1 MKRLKRA
8 ACYGLL
14 LAVHGTVLGAA
25 SLYAQSTPR
34 RPPPDS
40 VRSDSVLSAAD
51 SLAAR
56 LRKLEEDLALLR
68 RQVSDETR
76 STARTRSRI
85 GLTFFARIQLN
96 TFANSDR
103 VNNVDVPQ
111 LLLAPLSTTSAQ
123 GTPGTRTL
131 GMSLRQSRVGAAIG
145 VDSVFG
151 ARFEGDVD
159 LDFFGGTST
168 GPGDRRLF
176 PELRLR
182 TARAQLHW
190 EKTELL
196 VGSETPLI
204 SDLNPIIV
212 AAVGLP
218 GFVAAGN
225 LWNWLPQVRITRE
238 IIGGAQSAFPVRIA
252 IQAAALSPFSNA
264 QHGGETDAVDAGERS
279 GRPFLESRVRTRWG
293 TGDDGSV
300 SDGEMLS
307 RGGEI
312 GVSAHYG
319 WLRASGPNMQTSK
332 AIAADAQ
339 IALPGRLELR
349 GEFYRGQLLRG
360 LGGGAIGQNF
370 GRAIDSGT
378 VGPILRDM
386 AGWAQINAQV
396 TPILIAGGGCGID
409 KVDLRDRPVR
419 QRNSICA
426 VHALLRPSQPVF
438 IGFELRALKTRYA
451 DRSYRGTHFNLALG
465 FEI

>member
-1 MKRLKRA
+1 MLPGTI
-8 ACYGLL
+8 AC
-14 LAVHGTVLGAA
+14 AA
-25 SLYAQSTPR
+25 SLSAQTTPPR
-34 RPPPDS
+34 QLPDS
-40 VRSDSVLSAAD
+40 VKRDSAAIANDSV
-51 SLAAR
+51 AAR

-85 GLTFFARIQLN
+85 GLTFFARVQLN
-96 TFANSDR
+96 TFANTRR

-131 GMSLRQSRVGAAIG
+131 GMSLRQSRVGAAVG

-151 ARFEGDVD
+151 ARFEGDID
-159 LDFFGGTST
+159 LDFFGGAST

-190 EKTELL
+190 KKTELL

-204 SDLNPIIV
+204 SALNPISV
-212 AAVGLP
+212 ASVGLP

-238 IIGGAQSAFPVRIA
+238 IIGGSESSLPLRVA

-279 GRPFLESRVRTRWG
+279 GRPFLETRLRTRWG
-293 TGDDGSV
+293 AGEDGSI

-312 GVSAHYG
+312 GISAHYG
-319 WLRASGPNMQTSK
+319 WLRAFGPNLQTSK

-339 IALPGRLELR
+339 IALPWRLELR

-378 VGPILRDM
+378 VGPILHDI
-386 AGWAQINAQV
+386 AGWAQINAQIS
-396 TPILIAGGGCGID
+396 PIFIAGAGCGID

-438 IGFELRALKTRYA
+438 IGFELRGLKTRYA
-451 DRSYRGTHFNLALG
+451 DRNYRGAHFNLALG